1 MTIGKF
7 CARDQG
13 NTVLTC
19 QPEYGE
25 LVHLALHGH
34 TGGDHGGQL
43 ADVRVHLVPAHAH
56 QQTNSRDR
64 PTKHSLHSEGGKW
77 GDFVEN
83 INFVES
89 MNYF

>member
-34 TGGDHGGQL
+34 TGGDHGRQL